1 MEMQETQAAHV
12 FLKDIGNW
20 HLWLRKGQFATLGPH
35 RMSSN
40 THAQEAALI
49 GLSAL

>member
-1 MEMQETQAAHV
+1 MERQETQAAHV

-20 HLWLRKGQFATLGPH
+20 HLWLRKSQFATLDPH

-40 THAQEAALI
+40 MHVQEAALI
-49 GLSAL
+49 ELSAL